1 MYSMVG
7 VMQQVCIKKLSSTST
22 LNTNLINSISHLI
35 IRVLVLSDQAG
46 TALLQELIKDAKNQI
61 RNGLIVG
68 LVGLL
73 FASFGFFSYA
83 TSMLGFSPAW
93 LALGMAGAAMVI
105 AAFYVMIRADR
116 LVGKW
121 KRQLGNVT
129 SSAVKSPGAEPSTDQ
144 GDEYFDEN
152 YENWKNPFE
161 EDKE

>member
-1 MYSMVG
+1 M
-7 VMQQVCIKKLSSTST
+7 
-22 LNTNLINSISHLI
+22 
-35 IRVLVLSDQAG
+35 RVLVLSDQAKS
-46 TALLQELIKDAKNQI
+46 TLLQELVKDAKDQI
-61 RNGLIVG
+61 RNGFILG

-83 TSMLGFSPAW
+83 TSLLGFSPAW

-105 AAFYVMIRADR
+105 AAFYVMIRADMQE
-116 LVGKW
+116 GKW
-121 KRQLGNVT
+121 KRQLENVT
-129 SSAVKSPGAEPSTDQ
+129 SSAVKSPEAEPSTDD

>member
-1 MYSMVG
+1 M
-7 VMQQVCIKKLSSTST
+7 
-22 LNTNLINSISHLI
+22 
-35 IRVLVLSDQAG
+35 RVLVLSDQARS
-46 TALLQELIKDAKNQI
+46 TLLQELIKDAKDQI
-61 RNGLIVG
+61 RNGFIFG

-83 TSMLGFSPAW
+83 TSLLGFSPAW

-105 AAFYVMIRADR
+105 AAFYVMIRADMQE
-116 LVGKW
+116 GKW
-121 KRQLGNVT
+121 KRQLENVT
-129 SSAVKSPGAEPSTDQ
+129 FSTIKSPEAESSTDD

>member
-1 MYSMVG
+1 M
-7 VMQQVCIKKLSSTST
+7 
-22 LNTNLINSISHLI
+22 
-35 IRVLVLSDQAG
+35 LVLSDQAR
-46 TALLQELIKDAKNQI
+46 TALLQELIKDAKDQI
-61 RNGLIVG
+61 RNGFIFG

-73 FASFGFFSYA
+73 FASFGFFSYT
-83 TSMLGFSPAW
+83 TSLLGFSLAW

-129 SSAVKSPGAEPSTDQ
+129 SSAAKGPGAELSTDQ
-144 GDEYFDEN
+144 GNEYFDEN